1 MAGKLSGC
9 RVLIVEDEYFLA
21 DDLAAALKDR
31 GVLVFGPVS
40 DLPEAIEAVRRDG
53 FDVAILD
60 INLHDRATYTLADE
74 LLRQHIP
81 FLFATGYSAEVI
93 PERFQ
98 HIRRWEK
105 PYDVPGIIRD
115 VVSMCS
121 RRAETTA

>member
-1 MAGKLSGC
+1 MAEELSGC

-21 DDLAAALKDR
+21 HDLAAVLKAH
-31 GVLVFGPVS
+31 GAQVFGPIGELS
-40 DLPEAIEAVRRDG
+40 EAIEAVDRDG

-60 INLHDRATYTLADE
+60 INLRDHATYRLADE

-93 PERFQ
+93 PERFR

-105 PYDVPGIIRD
+105 PYEVPGIIRD
-115 VVSMCS
+115 VAVMCS
-121 RRAETTA
+121 GRAETTA